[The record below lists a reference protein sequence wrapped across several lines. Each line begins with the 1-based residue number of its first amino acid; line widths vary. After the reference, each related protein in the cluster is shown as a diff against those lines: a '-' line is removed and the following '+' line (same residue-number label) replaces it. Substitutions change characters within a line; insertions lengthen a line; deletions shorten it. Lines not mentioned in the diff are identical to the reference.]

1 MVTSFANTASRG
13 GRVVP
18 LVVSSTVPT
27 AERKSPPSIQTSP
40 STTSSSHSSGTCQ
53 TSNRQIGGRPLKSA
67 KVSQHHKQN
76 YICTYIK
83 TLLLENHLNCLV
95 FMFDL
100 QKIWKSLDETQFLP
114 RPTALRNC
122 LSCRLSSNPK
132 TVMIALIPEIAG
144 KEGFL
149 YTTAMQT

>member
-1 MVTSFANTASRG
+1 MVTSFASTASRG

-27 AERKSPPSIQTSP
+27 AGRKSPPSIQTSP

-53 TSNRQIGGRPLKSA
+53 TSNRKIGKTPLKSA
-67 KVSQHHKQN
+67 KVSQHHKQKYMYVFTSN
-76 YICTYIK
+76 PFCRRIIYIV
-83 TLLLENHLNCLV
+83 L
-95 FMFDL
+95 MFNL
-100 QKIWKSLDETQFLP
+100 QKIWKSFDETPFLP
-114 RPTALRNC
+114 QPTALRNC
-122 LSCRLSSNPK
+122 LSCRLSSIPK
-132 TVMIALIPEIAG
+132 TVMTALIPEIVG